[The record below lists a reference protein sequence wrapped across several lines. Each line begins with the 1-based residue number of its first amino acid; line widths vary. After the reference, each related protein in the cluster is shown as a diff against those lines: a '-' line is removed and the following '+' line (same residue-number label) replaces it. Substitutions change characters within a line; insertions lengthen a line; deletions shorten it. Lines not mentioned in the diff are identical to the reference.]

1 MLEAPPVSRAPSV
14 AQKLWP
20 KLAVSLVLA
29 LGFVWLFKKGGVPLL
44 PDDAAQATLSLHGVV
59 AYALALAV
67 CVFLRTW
74 RWVYLLRPI
83 DPGVKPWPTFGIG
96 LVGFALVMLSPFRM
110 GELVRPYLIARRS
123 DVTFVQA
130 TGTIAG
136 ERIVDG
142 LLLSIALFLGLVF
155 STPLSPLPDHLGKLA
170 VPVAAVPTAARS
182 ALALFGAA
190 FVAMGLFYWARGFAR
205 RLTDATLGR
214 VSRRLAAWITH
225 KIESVADGLSFLMSR
240 DHGVPFFVHSVVY
253 IFSCVVLVWV
263 GVWAT
268 GLRVSLAEAC
278 VLMGVSGLGILIPAG
293 PGFFGA
299 YQIANF
305 CALAM
310 FFREDVVLRE
320 GSAYVFLSYVTQLAM
335 TLATMALGAVLMR
348 GSPEIVDLDAR

>member
-1 MLEAPPVSRAPSV
+1 MVEAPPVSRAPSV
-14 AQKLWP
+14 AQKVWP

-29 LGFVWLFKKGGVPLL
+29 LGFVWMFKKGGVPLL
-44 PDDAAQATLSLHGVV
+44 PDEAARATLSIQGVV
-59 AYALALAV
+59 GYTVALAV

-83 DPGVKPWPTFGIG
+83 DPDVKAWPTFGIG

-123 DVTFVQA
+123 RVTFVQA

-142 LLLSIALFLGLVF
+142 LLLSIALFLGLLL
-155 STPLSPLPDHLGKLA
+155 STPIHPLPDHLGKLA
-170 VPVAAVPTAARS
+170 VPVAAVPAAARS

-205 RLTDATLGR
+205 RLTNAVVGV
-214 VSRRLAAWITH
+214 VSKRLAAWITH
-225 KIESVADGLSFLMSR
+225 KIESVADGLSFLPSR
-240 DHGVPFFVHSVVY
+240 DHGVPFFLHSLVY
-253 IFSCVVLVWV
+253 IFTCVLLCWV
-263 GVWAT
+263 GVWAV
-268 GLRVSLAEAC
+268 GLRVTFAQAA

-310 FFREDVVLRE
+310 FFPEEVVLRE
-320 GSAYVFLSYVTQLAM
+320 GAAYVFLSYVTQLAM
-335 TLATMALGAVLMR
+335 TLGTMGLGAVLMR
-348 GSPEIVDLDAR
+348 GSPEVVELEAS